1 MLLFSL
7 KYGTIIWIFIIL
19 ILIVVRTYPRVCP
32 RRCGTR
38 CRGAAKPQ
46 ATRRSRG
53 LASCR
58 GKAARGKAAY
68 NLVRYLKCKSF
79 CRVIAYASTRL
90 DAVFMT
96 DVQNNNAL
104 HSKTSDLI

>member
-1 MLLFSL
+1 MACAVRLSSGFNVFNVRTVELFGNISAPSNSSGSSQRGSL
-7 KYGTIIWIFIIL
+7 RDRYNGRLIL

-38 CRGAAKPQ
+38 CEAAAYAAKPQ

-58 GKAARGKAAY
+58 GKAARGEAEY
-68 NLVRYLKCKSF
+68 NLVSNNF
-79 CRVIAYASTRL
+79 RL
-90 DAVFMT
+90 
-96 DVQNNNAL
+96 
-104 HSKTSDLI
+104 